1 MTTKLDVSL
10 CMTLEKYFMQC
21 VLLGIL
27 KNSIVPKTKL
37 LYPVPYCCDLS
48 MFRKMNDSYIRLWFN
63 IRTVFSKLSKH
74 CRLCKL
80 NIKAANFVI

>member
-10 CMTLEKYFMQC
+10 CMTLEKYFIQC

-27 KNSIVPKTKL
+27 KNAIVPKAKL
-37 LYPVPYCCDLS
+37 FPVPYCCDLS
-48 MFRKMNDSYIRLWFN
+48 MFRKMNDLYIHLWFD

-80 NIKAANFVI
+80 NIKAATFVI